1 VLVLFLMSSLSIQ
14 AQQKK
19 VLFIMSAAKEL
30 QLKNGKVYPET
41 GVFLSEFYLAYKEIV
56 NLGYEVDFATPDGVV
71 ASIDKESYK

>member
-1 VLVLFLMSSLSIQ
+1 
-14 AQQKK
+14 
-19 VLFIMSAAKEL
+19 MSAAKEL

-71 ASIDKESYK
+71 ASIDKESYKQKYWKNKKNLFPKQPIL